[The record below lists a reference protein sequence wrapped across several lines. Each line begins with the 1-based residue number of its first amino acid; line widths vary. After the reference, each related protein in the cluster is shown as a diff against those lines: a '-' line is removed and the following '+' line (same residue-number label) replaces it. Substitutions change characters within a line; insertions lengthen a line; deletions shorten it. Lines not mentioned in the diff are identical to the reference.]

1 MKPLISNKD
10 YGVLKSV
17 IRQWSPVN
25 KTRELQQ
32 LEEELANVK
41 VVQDHEMTP
50 DVIRLNSYFEVAEE
64 SSSQLLNFTLVLP
77 GHADF
82 KMKKISVL
90 SPLGIALI
98 GYKEG
103 MTIDCTLPAG
113 KKIFKILKVLNEP
126 RRLPRTERPPSDTGF
141 NGLEK

>member
-10 YGVLKSV
+10 YDMLKSV
-17 IRQWSPVN
+17 IRQWSPVS
-25 KTRELQQ
+25 KTKEVHL
-32 LEEELANVK
+32 LEQELAKVK
-41 VVQDHEMTP
+41 VVNDQELTP

-64 SSSQLLNFTLVLP
+64 SSNQLLNFTLVLP

-98 GYKEG
+98 GFKEG

-113 KKIFKILKVLNEP
+113 KKIFKILKVLN
-126 RRLPRTERPPSDTGF
+126 
-141 NGLEK
+141 